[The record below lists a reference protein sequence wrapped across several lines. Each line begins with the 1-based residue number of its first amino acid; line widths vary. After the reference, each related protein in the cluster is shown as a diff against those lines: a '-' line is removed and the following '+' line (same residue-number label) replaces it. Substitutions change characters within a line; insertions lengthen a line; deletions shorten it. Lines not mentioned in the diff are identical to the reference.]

1 MGVLKFESFNYFLLS
16 PITYYVYPDSKYW
29 RFALHVVEYL
39 RLILFGG
46 YYLIELNEAMM
57 MDGWMNICGEVF
69 LTQPQLSEPSFLSPL
84 QVFEWGFDEFLT
96 LIANDRSYF
105 TPAYHYHLHHHQ
117 LKQQKLS
124 CSLFQSPK
132 SYHLLSNSIRPSFF
146 LSSSFGYNE
155 AVMMFH
161 ATASDQTLW
170 VKKKT
175 AVSWRDDS
183 NLQWQPCSFSSFSL
197 SSDSTPLSEP
207 LILLQDPLHSYSPIC
222 YASFLQLI
230 IIPFLTFFLISFI
243 YLFLVS
249 SINYFHNCPSSINFF
264 TALTFFLVLFLSQE
278 WEADID

>member
-1 MGVLKFESFNYFLLS
+1 MRQWWWMDGWIFVARCFWRSHNSLSLLFCRHCKFLSEALMSFLLS
-16 PITYYVYPDSKYW
+16 
-29 RFALHVVEYL
+29 
-39 RLILFGG
+39 
-46 YYLIELNEAMM
+46 
-57 MDGWMNICGEVF
+57 
-69 LTQPQLSEPSFLSPL
+69 SPMI
-84 QVFEWGFDEFLT
+84 V
-96 LIANDRSYF
+96 RSYF